1 MLVSDK
7 LAVILVAT
15 NNRCRDYFAQHYWL
29 KKQPEGASLKKQA
42 MRALKDEG
50 WVHPNEK

>member
-1 MLVSDK
+1 MLVSNGF
-7 LAVILVAT
+7 AVIVDVT
-15 NNRCRDYFAQHYWL
+15 DNRCRDYFAQHYWL